1 MAFSSSLYL
10 LLLDRVLELVVFLA
24 QTEKYKD
31 SVPDRL
37 IRFVQKQLFLT
48 LHTESQTAMACR
60 YCTVS
65 VK

>member
-1 MAFSSSLYL
+1 MDFSSSLYQ
-10 LLLDRVLELVVFLA
+10 LLLDWVLELVFFSLA

-48 LHTESQTAMACR
+48 LHKSNYNACR